1 MMARSYRRGPTPTGV
16 LRHWRCRCRPAVS
29 PYLGQLFERP
39 APPKIRISHSGNAVG
54 GGAFQCVWS
63 SRSHNLTALGRPEES
78 RGGPINYS
86 DAGWVDLVP
95 LDLRIGP
102 AAPEGEDWGAG
113 PINNSDT
120 DEADFLPALE
130 TEHQR

>member
-1 MMARSYRRGPTPTGV
+1 MTAKRSSPTPPPDPKRT
-16 LRHWRCRCRPAVS
+16 PA
-29 PYLGQLFERP
+29 QHNP
-39 APPKIRISHSGNAVG
+39 APP
-54 GGAFQCVWS
+54 GAS
-63 SRSHNLTALGRPEES
+63 ALPTHH
-78 RGGPINYS
+78 PIFGS